1 MGKAPSRNHPW
12 NQKTEDQRKVML
24 GVRFGCMQRKIY
36 LLIRVGTCREFLV
49 AAACI
54 NINRKQNQL
63 PTEGYLHFED

>member
-1 MGKAPSRNHPW
+1 M
-12 NQKTEDQRKVML
+12 RK
-24 GVRFGCMQRKIY
+24 KIY
-36 LLIRVGTCREFLV
+36 LLSRVGICREFLV